1 MRDVGLGWGRE
12 RWEVVRTAAFVERA
26 LGTPDV
32 TVPGEEVLLQRE
44 GHHADGGDDMLA
56 HVLEVLQKAL
66 HRRCLRLV
74 ARLGPCEVATIER
87 PTPN

>member
-1 MRDVGLGWGRE
+1 MR
-12 RWEVVRTAAFVERA
+12 TTAFVERA

-74 ARLGPCEVATIER
+74 ARLGPCEQRSSR